1 MASFPDRDMGSF
13 SPDEI
18 LTFLSELSQGKKQA
32 TKRSRFSTLNAFFNL
47 IRSSYDQDMGNPC
60 ESALLRKVFRPPRPN
75 RWDFLEK
82 ETVDEIIFRM
92 ASVRNRLLVELMARG
107 GMRVGEVLKLKVSDI
122 DDRRLILRAPK
133 SGRDEEVVFIPTKIA
148 QRLREFIRDRDIK
161 AAERVFPIGYGA
173 ARRIVKKAG
182 NVVGIKLT
190 PHDLRRH
197 AATFASRSGVPI
209 EIVSKIILRHSNL
222 ATTQRYLGKVSDSE
236 AMRWIESL
244 YN

>member
-1 MASFPDRDMGSF
+1 M
-13 SPDEI
+13 
-18 LTFLSELSQGKKQA
+18 
-32 TKRSRFSTLNAFFNL
+32 
-47 IRSSYDQDMGNPC
+47 
-60 ESALLRKVFRPPRPN
+60 
-75 RWDFLEK
+75 DFLEK